1 MAGAVSSPAR
11 GWQIAF
17 LLCTGA
23 GIPLD
28 RGGLSGGRAGI
39 GADAAVLAFLP
50 LSCGR
55 HPPGRGPVRCLC
67 VSNLHAERFRVAFAV
82 EAALAARNP
91 GHYTP
96 DEAGVAG
103 TGLGHATEGVG

>member
-28 RGGLSGGRAGI
+28 RGGVVGRSRGRR
-39 GADAAVLAFLP
+39 ADAAVLAFLP

-82 EAALAARNP
+82 EAALVTQNLGQQFP
-91 GHYTP
+91 N
-96 DEAGVAG
+96 EAGSAS
-103 TGLGHATEGVG
+103 TGLCRPTERG